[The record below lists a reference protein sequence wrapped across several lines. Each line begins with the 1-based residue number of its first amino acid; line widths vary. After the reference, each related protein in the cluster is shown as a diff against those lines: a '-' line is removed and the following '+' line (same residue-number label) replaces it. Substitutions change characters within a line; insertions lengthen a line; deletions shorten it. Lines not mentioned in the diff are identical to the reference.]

1 MEPDVK
7 NLFRLP
13 SSLPGPEDDESVD
26 ILSRVNDV
34 RVERIVSTGQASP
47 PGFWYDQDED
57 EWVVL
62 LSGDARLRYEDGSVL
77 SLNAGDFLFI
87 PAHVRHRIDGTSRES
102 PCIWLAFFRKKA
114 PQ

>member
-57 EWVVL
+57 EWVAR

-77 SLNAGDFLFI
+77 SLNAGDFLVI